1 MACDNG
7 LDSSALS
14 RRCQLSS
21 FSSMLDQGEVKGLVD
36 SARMPTMIKHEGMN
50 GFHTLFMLRR
60 HLYW

>member
-1 MACDNG
+1 
-7 LDSSALS
+7 
-14 RRCQLSS
+14 
-21 FSSMLDQGEVKGLVD
+21 MLDQGEVKGLVD